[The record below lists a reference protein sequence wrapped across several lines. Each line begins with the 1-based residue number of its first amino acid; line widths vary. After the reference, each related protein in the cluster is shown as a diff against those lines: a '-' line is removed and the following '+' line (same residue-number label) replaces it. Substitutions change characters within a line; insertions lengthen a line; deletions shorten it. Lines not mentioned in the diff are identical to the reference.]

1 MTNIAL
7 TQLNFI
13 DNITAQRLD

>member
-7 TQLNFI
+7 TLTVRNYYRF
-13 DNITAQRLD
+13 